1 MEKGAEE
8 IHLLSWWG
16 DEGRGQ
22 CTIGISAATSKGT
35 KEDVGQAHAVVTS
48 AGAPKDYF
56 KSGGEGLYH
65 QGGHGDSKESALEA
79 FTKQSPCDLIDQL

>member
-48 AGAPKDYF
+48 AGAPKTITRVVVRDCTIR
-56 KSGGEGLYH
+56 
-65 QGGHGDSKESALEA
+65 EA
-79 FTKQSPCDLIDQL
+79 MGTARSPP

>member
-1 MEKGAEE
+1 MWDKAY
-8 IHLLSWWG
+8 
-16 DEGRGQ
+16 
-22 CTIGISAATSKGT
+22 
-35 KEDVGQAHAVVTS
+35 AVVIS